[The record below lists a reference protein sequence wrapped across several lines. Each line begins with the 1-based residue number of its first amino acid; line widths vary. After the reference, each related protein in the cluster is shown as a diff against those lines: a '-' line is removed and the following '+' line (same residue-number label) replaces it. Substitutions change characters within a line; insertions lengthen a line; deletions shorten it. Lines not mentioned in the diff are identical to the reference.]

1 MPSLEDVFR
10 RIGPALTTELIAEMA
25 KDGLSAAAARQRIA
39 RADDFTIKR
48 LAGLRFP
55 HNARFLYLDDQFGD
69 KKYWKALERVF
80 RNHGKS
86 YWGAISGLKARGG
99 IFPRRF
105 FEGVCGTPA
114 ARSRQLSPQRVFDRL
129 SAINLLEEIY
139 DDATNETYVK
149 FRPLEYSGDTITRI
163 RARLVAENVV
173 LHGMKEWFRRT
184 GFGSF
189 DKVRVRGEGDA
200 PMVSSITWDL
210 SAPSYAR
217 PLVSSAGNGLKP
229 GFIVCDVNLRDVLSE
244 DAVAAFVRKH
254 DLASA
259 PANVAPIM
267 PFLVADGFAGKAFG
281 LARSRGILATTTSH
295 LFGEEVA
302 KALRD
307 LIALLTDTGATASV
321 NPDHIERVLKSLTRI
336 EGAANN
342 LRGALFEIIV
352 GSLAKDVEGGY
363 LRSGEKW
370 KDYETGRTAE
380 TDVLLDRPH
389 DKGPLVIEC
398 KAKIPGGRVNLEE
411 VQKWREDRVPLL
423 HKIFRTDGR
432 LSGRHVTFEL
442 WTNGPIGADA
452 LAWLEAYPAT
462 KDYSVGWKDGDALKP
477 YVEQASSAAIRRAM
491 SEHYFHHP
499 LAKIAAQ
506 VARETGA
513 VRPSQV

>member
-1 MPSLEDVFR
+1 MASIEDLLR
-10 RIGPALTTELIAEMA
+10 RIGPALTTDLIAEMA
-25 KDGLSAAAARQRIA
+25 KDGVSPDAARQRIA

-69 KKYWKALERVF
+69 KTYWQAMERVF
-80 RNHGKS
+80 REHGKS
-86 YWGAISGLKARGG
+86 YWGAIAGLKARGG
-99 IFPRRF
+99 ICPRHLF
-105 FEGVCGTPA
+105 DGVCGGPA
-114 ARSRQLSPQRVFDRL
+114 ARSRQLSPQRIFDRL
-129 SAINLLEEIY
+129 SAIHLLEEFH

-149 FRPLEYSGDTITRI
+149 FRPHEYRTDPIAQI
-163 RARLVAENVV
+163 RARMVAENVV

-189 DKVRVRGEGDA
+189 DKVRVRGDGEA
-200 PMVSSITWDL
+200 PVVSSVTWDL

-217 PLVSSAGNGLKP
+217 PLVAPSGKGLKP

-244 DAVAAFVRKH
+244 DSVATFVRKH

-267 PFLVADGFAGKAFG
+267 PFLVADGFSSKAWG

-295 LFGEEVA
+295 LFGEDVA

-307 LIALLTDTGATASV
+307 LISLLTDTGATASV
-321 NPDHIERVLKSLTRI
+321 NPDHVERVLNSLPRI

-352 GSLAKDVEGGY
+352 GSLVKDVEGGY
-363 LRSGEKW
+363 LRAGEKW
-370 KDYETGRTAE
+370 KDYETGRSAE
-380 TDVLLDRPH
+380 TDVLLDKP
-389 DKGPLVIEC
+389 DNKGVLVIEC
-398 KAKIPGGRVNLEE
+398 KAKIPGARVTLEE
-411 VQKWREDRVPLL
+411 ATKWRDDRVPLL
-423 HKIFRTDGR
+423 HKI
-432 LSGRHVTFEL
+432 LRHESRIAGKPFTFEL
-442 WTNGPIGADA
+442 WTNGPIDPEA
-452 LAWLEAYPAT
+452 LKYLKAYPPSP
-462 KDYSVGWKDGDALKP
+462 DYAVAWKDGAAMKP
-477 YVEQASSAAIRRAM
+477 YVDKAPSPAIRRAM

-506 VARETGA
+506 AEREATA
-513 VRPSQV
+513 VSA

>member
-1 MPSLEDVFR
+1 MPSIEDVLW

-25 KDGLSAAAARQRIA
+25 KDGVSHDAARQRIA

-48 LAGLRFP
+48 LAGLCFP

-69 KKYWKALERVF
+69 RKYWHALERVF
-80 RNHGKS
+80 REHGKS
-86 YWGAISGLKARGG
+86 YWSTVASLRARGG
-99 IFPRRF
+99 IYPRQLF
-105 FEGVCGTPA
+105 DGVCGSPA
-114 ARSRQLSPQRVFDRL
+114 VRARQLSPQRIFERL
-129 SAINLLEEIY
+129 SAINLLEEVH

-149 FRPLEYSGDTITRI
+149 FRPLEYGSDSVGQI
-163 RARLVAENVV
+163 RARLVAEDVV
-173 LHGMKEWFRRT
+173 LHGLKEWFRRT

-189 DKVRVRGEGDA
+189 DKVRVRGQDDA
-200 PMVSSITWDL
+200 PVVSSITWDL

-217 PLVSSAGNGLKP
+217 PLVGPSANGLKP

-307 LIALLTDTGATASV
+307 LISLLTDTGATASV
-321 NPDHIERVLKSLTRI
+321 NPDHVERVLRSLTRI

-342 LRGALFEIIV
+342 LRGSLFEIIA
-352 GSLAKDVEGGY
+352 GSLAKDIEGGY
-363 LRSGEKW
+363 LRTGEKW
-370 KDYETGRTAE
+370 KDYSTGRTAE
-380 TDVLLDRPH
+380 TDVLLDRPE

-398 KAKIPGGRVNLEE
+398 KAKISGSRVSLEE
-411 VQKWREDRVPLL
+411 VRKWRDDRVPLL
-423 HKIFRTDGR
+423 YKIFSTDGR
-432 LSGRHVTFEL
+432 LSGKHVTFEL

-452 LAWLEAYPAT
+452 LAWLKAYPAA
-462 KDYSVGWKDGDALKP
+462 KEYSVGWKDGDALKP
-477 YVEQASSAAIRRAM
+477 YVEQAPSAAIRRAM

-506 VARETGA
+506 NARDA
-513 VRPSQV
+513 APASA

>member
-1 MPSLEDVFR
+1 MASIEDILR
-10 RIGPALTTELIAEMA
+10 RTGPALTTELIAEMA
-25 KDGLSAAAARQRIA
+25 KDGVSSDAARQRIA
-39 RADDFTIKR
+39 RADDFTVKR

-69 KKYWKALERVF
+69 KRYWQALERVF
-80 RNHGKS
+80 REHGKS
-86 YWGAISGLKARGG
+86 YWAAVASLKARGG
-99 IFPRRF
+99 IFPRQLF
-105 FEGVCGTPA
+105 DGVCGSPL
-114 ARSRQLSPQRVFDRL
+114 ARSRQLSPQRILDRL
-129 SAINLLEEIY
+129 TAINLLEEIR
-139 DDATNETYVK
+139 DDATGETYVK
-149 FRPLEYSGDTITRI
+149 FRPHEYGSDPIPQI

-189 DKVRVRGEGDA
+189 DKVRVRGEGD
-200 PMVSSITWDL
+200 PPVVSSITWDL

-217 PLVSSAGNGLKP
+217 PLVAPSGTGGLKP
-229 GFIVCDVNLRDVLSE
+229 GFIVCDVNMRDVLSE
-244 DAVAAFVRKH
+244 NAVAAFVRKH

-267 PFLVADGFAGKAFG
+267 PFLIGDGFSGKAFG
-281 LARSRGILATTTSH
+281 FARSRGILATTTSH

-307 LIALLTDTGATASV
+307 LISLLTDTGATASV
-321 NPDHIERVLKSLTRI
+321 NPDHVERVLNSLTRI

-352 GSLAKDVEGGY
+352 GSLVKDVEGGY

-380 TDVLLDRPH
+380 TDVLLDRPD
-389 DKGPLVIEC
+389 DKGPLVVEC
-398 KAKIPGGRVNLEE
+398 KAKIPGTRVNLEE
-411 VQKWREDRVPLL
+411 VQKWRDDRVPLL
-423 HKIFRTDGR
+423 HKIFKTDSR
-432 LSGRHVTFEL
+432 LSGKHVTFEL

-452 LAWLEAYPAT
+452 LDWLKAYPAPT
-462 KDYSVGWKDGDALKP
+462 DYSVGWRDGDAMKP
-477 YVEQASSAAIRRAM
+477 YVEKALSAAIRNAM
-491 SEHYFHHP
+491 RDHYFHHP

-506 VARETGA
+506 VARNA
-513 VRPSQV
+513 APVSS